1 MDDYFAE
8 SDEHLTVVRRILVEL
23 HPGPGGGLSPATLEE
38 LFRSFHSLKGLAGMV
53 ELKEAELLAHHME
66 SYLRLLRGR
75 GTVVTR
81 AGLNALLRG
90 THLLEQVIAA
100 RRSGQPA
107 PPITA
112 AVSDLERYS
121 DPAASVP
128 EAAPAEESPG
138 AATRQWRAIFTPSS
152 ELASR
157 GINIDHV
164 RTALRAAGSI
174 VQAAPKVAPDGSIRF
189 EFLLQD
195 VTDEAA
201 LESLAGDGVTLESS
215 ASEPSGVAPA
225 AHEPPQDAHG
235 TLLTSSNF
243 VRVDLGRLDELMRM
257 IGDLVISRA
266 RLAESLVPLERRV
279 PSLEW
284 RSVQE
289 NSLALDRQLRGLREG
304 VMRVRLVPV
313 GEILGRMPF
322 VVRDLERETGKSID
336 LQLSGQDTEI
346 DKFLVERMLD
356 PLVHLV
362 RNAVS
367 HGLERVD
374 ERVAA
379 GKPPTGQLRIGAA
392 SVGDAVTLEI
402 EDDGRG
408 VDAAAVARRARAAG
422 MQVPDGPLEGAALL
436 DILCAP
442 GFSTRDAADRAS
454 GRGVGMD
461 VVQRAVREL
470 GGTLS
475 LDTEPGQ
482 GTRFVIELPLTLA
495 ITDAVIASVG
505 GQTFAV
511 PQSSIREVTEV
522 SPAAVRA
529 LENHE
534 IVPYRGGVLPL
545 LRLSSLFGL
554 EPRPGRTVHAFIVGT
569 GLSAVA
575 IAVDRIQTQREVV
588 VRPMADPL
596 VKVDGV
602 TGATD
607 LGDGRVVLILDLLR
621 VTQRARESAGL
632 GGAPAR
638 TPVQT
643 SVRRYVEEQLHSLF
657 CRRHVVRPAQRRGRA
672 CRAGR
677 AGHSRAQRAA
687 VCRRRGVFAWCGR
700 AGGEHQGAFR
710 LPADPVRH
718 AHAIDRRAS
727 RRPNDRV
734 RRRRGSRVPGDCQ

>member
-1 MDDYFAE
+1 LSNHDPEAGDFVAGFMDDYFAE
-8 SDEHLTVVRRILVEL
+8 SDEHLTVIRRILVEMQ
-23 HPGPGGGLSPATLEE
+23 PGPGGGLSPATLEE

-53 ELKEAELLAHHME
+53 ELKDAELLAHHME

-81 AGLNALLRG
+81 AGLDALLRG
-90 THLLEQVIAA
+90 TQLLEQVIAA
-100 RRSGQPA
+100 RRSAQPG
-107 PPITA
+107 PSIA
-112 AVSDLERYS
+112 AALADLERYS
-121 DPAASVP
+121 DPAAAVAD
-128 EAAPAEESPG
+128 AARAQSDSSE
-138 AATRQWRAIFTPSS
+138 TRSQWRVVFTPSA
-152 ELASR
+152 ELATR

-164 RTALRAAGSI
+164 RSTLKAAGSI
-174 VQAAPKVAPDGSIRF
+174 VHAAPKIGEDGSIRF
-189 EFLLQD
+189 EFMVAD
-195 VTDEAA
+195 VTDAAA
-201 LESLAGDGVTLESS
+201 LADLLNDGVTLETIT
-215 ASEPSGVAPA
+215 SEAPRA
-225 AHEPPQDAHG
+225 DAPIATPDDAHG
-235 TLLTSSNF
+235 TLLTASNF

-266 RLAESLVPLERRV
+266 RLAESLTPLERRV
-279 PSLEW
+279 PSMEW
-284 RSVQE
+284 RAVQE
-289 NSLALDRQLRGLREG
+289 NSLALERQLRDLREG

-322 VVRDLERETGKSID
+322 VVRDLERETGKTID

-356 PLVHLV
+356 PLLHLV

-367 HGLERVD
+367 HGLEPAG

-392 SVGDAVTLEI
+392 SVGDAVTLEV

-408 VDAAAVARRARAAG
+408 VDAAAVAQRARAAG
-422 MQVPDGPLEGAALL
+422 MQVPEGPLEGAALL

-442 GFSTRDAADRAS
+442 GFSTRDAADRAA

-470 GGTLS
+470 GGTMS

-495 ITDAVIASVG
+495 ITDAVIARVG
-505 GQTFAV
+505 GQIFAV
-511 PQSSIREVTEV
+511 PQSSIREVIEV

-534 IVPYRGGVLPL
+534 ILPYRGGVLPL

-554 EPRPGRTVHAFIVGT
+554 EARPGRMLHAFVVGT

-588 VRPMADPL
+588 VRPMTDPL

-621 VTQRARESAGL
+621 VTARARELAGI
-632 GGAPAR
+632 GAAP
-638 TPVQT
+638 PPL
-643 SVRRYVEEQLHSLF
+643 RRI
-657 CRRHVVRPAQRRGRA
+657 R
-672 CRAGR
+672 
-677 AGHSRAQRAA
+677 
-687 VCRRRGVFAWCGR
+687 
-700 AGGEHQGAFR
+700 
-710 LPADPVRH
+710 
-718 AHAIDRRAS
+718 
-727 RRPNDRV
+727 
-734 RRRRGSRVPGDCQ
+734 